1 MQIVEFSSVSEEVG
15 IQACKKGLKLR
26 KRPLVPTQNVTEMI
40 QTVLNNSVFA
50 FDNTSYIQT
59 EGIANGSRLGKNFAC
74 SYMRKWYKKLD
85 NFEKRPFFSLQKYAY
100 SNILKILP
108 PKYENFQI
116 KNSDILHISAQNIDC
131 GYSLEPPRR
140 F

>member
-15 IQACKKGLKLR
+15 IQACKEGLKLR

-59 EGIANGSRLGKNFAC
+59 EGITNGSRLGKNFAC
-74 SYMRKWYKKLD
+74 SYMRKWYEKLD
-85 NFEKRPFFSLQKYAY
+85 NFEKRPFFSLRKYAY